1 MHLNPFQK
9 AKLHVGMHDS
19 CKICIV
25 FVRCMTECTQL
36 ILCLQAI
43 LHIDGPL
50 KQAENKKCQQHSP
63 PTFTLYGQRGPHP
76 LIEDP
81 PRKNPGYT
89 PVVSVHSFS
98 TNLLQHKKL
107 ILYYRR
113 FVIVTLP
120 SLETAYDLWE
130 RIQLHHIKYCRQLET
145 CM

>member
-50 KQAENKKCQQHSP
+50 KQAENKNANSIPLPHSP
-63 PTFTLYGQRGPHP
+63 CMASGDLTL
-76 LIEDP
+76 
-81 PRKNPGYT
+81 
-89 PVVSVHSFS
+89 
-98 TNLLQHKKL
+98 
-107 ILYYRR
+107 
-113 FVIVTLP
+113 
-120 SLETAYDLWE
+120 
-130 RIQLHHIKYCRQLET
+130 
-145 CM
+145 